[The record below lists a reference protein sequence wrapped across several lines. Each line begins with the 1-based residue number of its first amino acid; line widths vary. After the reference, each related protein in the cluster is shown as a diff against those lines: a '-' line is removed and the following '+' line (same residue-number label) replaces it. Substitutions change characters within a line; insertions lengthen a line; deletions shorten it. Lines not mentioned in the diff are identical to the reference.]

1 MNKIFIEAESKKTS
15 EYYFLEAIIRKFFPA
30 IKVQFIFMKGVDN
43 LFNQPILNEIK
54 KANIEG
60 SQILVL
66 VDADSEENKW
76 GYKRRKDWIEG
87 GMKEHD
93 VSFPYFIYPNN
104 QNDGLVETLMEAA
117 ALYAPNK
124 VFFDCY
130 TDYETCLKNS
140 KYNIPSLKGKVY
152 AYAEAQ
158 TIYDIQKGERI
169 PLINKINSG
178 DWLFD
183 NPDYW
188 NLDVENLQPLKDFF
202 KQYLK

>member
-54 KANIEG
+54 KSKIEG
-60 SQILVL
+60 SRILVL
-66 VDADSEENKW
+66 VDADSEEKKW

-104 QNDGLVETLMEAA
+104 QNDGLVETLMEAV

-188 NLDVENLQPLKDFF
+188 NLEVENLQPLKDFF

>member
-54 KANIEG
+54 KAKIEG

-66 VDADSEENKW
+66 VDADSEEKKW
-76 GYKRRKDWIEG
+76 GYKRRKDWIEE

-188 NLDVENLQPLKDFF
+188 NLEVENLQPLKDFF

>member
-30 IKVQFIFMKGVDN
+30 IEVQFIFMKGVDN

-54 KANIEG
+54 KAKIEG

-66 VDADSEENKW
+66 VDADSEEKKW
-76 GYKRRKDWIEG
+76 GYKRRKDWIEE

-104 QNDGLVETLMEAA
+104 QNDGLVETLMEAV

>member
-30 IKVQFIFMKGVDN
+30 IEVQFIFMKGVDN

-54 KANIEG
+54 KAKIEG

-66 VDADSEENKW
+66 VDADSEEKKW
-76 GYKRRKDWIEG
+76 GYKRRKDWIEE

>member
-30 IKVQFIFMKGVDN
+30 IEVQFIFMKGVDN

-54 KANIEG
+54 KSKIEG
-60 SQILVL
+60 SRILVL
-66 VDADSEENKW
+66 VDADSEEKKW
-76 GYKRRKDWIEG
+76 GYKRRKDWIEE

-104 QNDGLVETLMEAA
+104 QNDGLVEMLMEAA

>member
-30 IKVQFIFMKGVDN
+30 IEVQFIFMKGVDN

>member
-30 IKVQFIFMKGVDN
+30 IEVQFIFMKGVDN

-54 KANIEG
+54 KAKIEG

-66 VDADSEENKW
+66 VDADSEEKKW
-76 GYKRRKDWIEG
+76 GYKRRKNWIEE

-104 QNDGLVETLMEAA
+104 QNDGLVETLMEAV

-188 NLDVENLQPLKDFF
+188 NLEVENLQPLKDFF

>member
-54 KANIEG
+54 KAKIEG

-66 VDADSEENKW
+66 VDADSEGKKW
-76 GYKRRKDWIEG
+76 GYKRRKDWIEE

-104 QNDGLVETLMEAA
+104 QNDGLVETLMEAV

>member
-54 KANIEG
+54 KAKIEG

-66 VDADSEENKW
+66 VDADSEEKKW
-76 GYKRRKDWIEG
+76 GYKRRKDWIEE

-104 QNDGLVETLMEAA
+104 QNDGLVETLMEAV

-188 NLDVENLQPLKDFF
+188 NLEVENLQPLKDFF
-202 KQYLK
+202 SKFLK

>member
-30 IKVQFIFMKGVDN
+30 IEVQFIFMKGVDN

-54 KANIEG
+54 KAKIEG

-66 VDADSEENKW
+66 VDADSEEKKW
-76 GYKRRKDWIEG
+76 GYKRRKDWIEE

-104 QNDGLVETLMEAA
+104 QNDGLVETLMEAV

-188 NLDVENLQPLKDFF
+188 NLEVENLQPLKDFF
-202 KQYLK
+202 SKFLK

>member
-54 KANIEG
+54 KAKIEG

-66 VDADSEENKW
+66 VDADSEEKKW

-188 NLDVENLQPLKDFF
+188 NLDVEDLQPLKDFF

>member
-30 IKVQFIFMKGVDN
+30 IEVQFIFMKGVDN

-66 VDADSEENKW
+66 VDADSEEKKW

>member
-30 IKVQFIFMKGVDN
+30 IEVQFIFMKGVDN

-54 KANIEG
+54 KAKIEG

-66 VDADSEENKW
+66 VDADSEEKKW
-76 GYKRRKDWIEG
+76 GYKRRKDWIEE

-188 NLDVENLQPLKDFF
+188 NLEVENLQPLKDFF
-202 KQYLK
+202 SKFLK

>member
-54 KANIEG
+54 KSKIEG

-66 VDADSEENKW
+66 VDADSEEKKW

-188 NLDVENLQPLKDFF
+188 NLEVENLQPLKDFF

>member
-54 KANIEG
+54 KAKIEG

-66 VDADSEENKW
+66 VDADSEEKKW

>member
-54 KANIEG
+54 KAKIEG

-66 VDADSEENKW
+66 VDADSEEKKW
-76 GYKRRKDWIEG
+76 GYKRRKDWIEE

-104 QNDGLVETLMEAA
+104 QNDGLVETLMEAV

-188 NLDVENLQPLKDFF
+188 NLEVENLQPLKDFF

>member
-30 IKVQFIFMKGVDN
+30 IEVQFIFMKGVDN

-60 SQILVL
+60 SQVLVL
-66 VDADSEENKW
+66 VDADSEEKKW
-76 GYKRRKDWIEG
+76 GYKRRKDWIEE

>member
-54 KANIEG
+54 KAKIEG
-60 SQILVL
+60 RQILVL
-66 VDADSEENKW
+66 VDADSEEKKW
-76 GYKRRKDWIEG
+76 GYKRRKDWIEE

-104 QNDGLVETLMEAA
+104 QNDGLVETLMEAV

>member
-54 KANIEG
+54 KSKIEG
-60 SQILVL
+60 SRILVL
-66 VDADSEENKW
+66 VDADSEEKKW
-76 GYKRRKDWIEG
+76 GYKRRKDWIEE

-104 QNDGLVETLMEAA
+104 QNDGLVETLMEAV

-188 NLDVENLQPLKDFF
+188 NLGVENLQPLKDFF
-202 KQYLK
+202 SKFLK

>member
-54 KANIEG
+54 KAKIEG

-66 VDADSEENKW
+66 VDADSEEKKW

-188 NLDVENLQPLKDFF
+188 NLEVENLQPLKDFF

>member
-30 IKVQFIFMKGVDN
+30 IEVQFIFMKGVDN

-60 SQILVL
+60 SQVLVL
-66 VDADSEENKW
+66 VDADSEEKKW

-183 NPDYW
+183 NADYW
-188 NLDVENLQPLKDFF
+188 NLDVEDLQPLKDFF
-202 KQYLK
+202 SQYLK

>member
-54 KANIEG
+54 KSKIEG

-66 VDADSEENKW
+66 VDADSEEKKW

-104 QNDGLVETLMEAA
+104 QNDGLVEMLMEAA

-202 KQYLK
+202 SQYLK

>member
-15 EYYFLEAIIRKFFPA
+15 EYYFLEVIIRKFFPA

-54 KANIEG
+54 KAKIEG

-66 VDADSEENKW
+66 VDADSEEKKW

-202 KQYLK
+202 SQYLK

>member
-30 IKVQFIFMKGVDN
+30 IEVQFIFMKGVDN

-54 KANIEG
+54 KAKIEG

-66 VDADSEENKW
+66 VDADSEEKKW
-76 GYKRRKDWIEG
+76 GYKRRKDWIEE

-104 QNDGLVETLMEAA
+104 QNDGLVETLMEAV

-188 NLDVENLQPLKDFF
+188 NLEVENLQPLKDFF

>member
-54 KANIEG
+54 KSKIEG
-60 SQILVL
+60 SRILVL
-66 VDADSEENKW
+66 VDADSEEKKW
-76 GYKRRKDWIEG
+76 GYKRRKDWIEE